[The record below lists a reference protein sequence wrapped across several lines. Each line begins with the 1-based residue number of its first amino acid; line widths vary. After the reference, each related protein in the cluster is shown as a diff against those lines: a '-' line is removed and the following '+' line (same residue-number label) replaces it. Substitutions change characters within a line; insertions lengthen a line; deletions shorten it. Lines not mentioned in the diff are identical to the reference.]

1 MKVSD
6 LLIGVAVGLLLVGS
20 FFLGRICAP
29 KGPEI
34 APEPQVDTVYL
45 RDTITVSKPIYLTRY
60 ILDTLYYP
68 VPGETDTLWVPLPR
82 EQVEWHPL
90 DGVGVGRGRGG
101 GLRPALRHASGRDYP
116 RAVPGEGP
124 PAVGH
129 RSDGGL
135 RRDRPGA
142 LALRGRGG
150 ELDAVEVVTFT
161 KGGPHI
167 LTGKIEYY
175 GRI

>member
-45 RDTITVSKPIYLTRY
+45 RDTITVSKPVYLTRY

-82 EQVEWHPL
+82 EQVEWRDTLSTVWASGVDVAVDSVRHYVTQTVVTIREPYPVKDSRRWGIGVTAGYGVTSQGL
-90 DGVGVGRGRGG
+90 SPFVGVGVSWTPWRW
-101 GLRPALRHASGRDYP
+101 
-116 RAVPGEGP
+116 
-124 PAVGH
+124 
-129 RSDGGL
+129 
-135 RRDRPGA
+135 
-142 LALRGRGG
+142 
-150 ELDAVEVVTFT
+150 
-161 KGGPHI
+161 
-167 LTGKIEYY
+167 
-175 GRI
+175 